1 MKVSNKFAMDMFLQL
16 ALFSH
21 SDSVLSPAFDGHG
34 VMQLLYDKLIT
45 RKQKRR
51 KRKKIN
57 K

>member
-1 MKVSNKFAMDMFLQL
+1 MKVSNKFAMDTFLQI

-34 VMQLLYDKLIT
+34 EMQLLYDELIT
-45 RKQKRR
+45 RKRTRR
-51 KRKKIN
+51 RIN